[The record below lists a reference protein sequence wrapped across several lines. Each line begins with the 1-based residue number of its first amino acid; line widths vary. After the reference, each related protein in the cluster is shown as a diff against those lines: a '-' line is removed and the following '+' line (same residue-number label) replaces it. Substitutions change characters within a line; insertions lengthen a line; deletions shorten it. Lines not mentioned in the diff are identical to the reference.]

1 MKIGIDARF
10 YGKIG
15 KGLGRYTQKLLEHL
29 EKIDRINTYYVF
41 LRQSNWDEYHPVAP
55 NFKKILADFRWYTLQ
70 EQLKFPKLLNKF
82 NLDLVHFTHFNVPF
96 FYSGKFIVTI
106 HDLILT
112 KYPTERATTLG
123 PIWYSLKLAGYR
135 FVIRQAVRKAAKI
148 IAVSNF
154 TKQDIVTNFP
164 QAKNKTEVI
173 YEGVDRLS
181 GDSDDYRGVISK
193 YRLPANFLLY
203 VGNAYPHKNLE
214 RLLQSMKIVIRSM
227 PDYGLVIAGK
237 DDYFINRIKSF
248 SFQLGLDKNVYFTG
262 FVNDT
267 EKDFLFK
274 KSLIFVFPSIYE
286 GFGLPVAEAMKK
298 GIPVL
303 TSNISSLP
311 EIVGKDYPF
320 LVNPEDVLDIKDKL
334 ERLLRLTPKE
344 KEKIVLENKQ
354 KASRFT
360 WGRNA
365 EKWLKIVS

>member
-1 MKIGIDARF
+1 MKLGIDVRSMREQAGIGNYTKGFLHGLTKIKNDQNQYLLYFDQNPDVVNTIQRLSLPQDRF
-10 YGKIG
+10 ILKNFIG
-15 KGLGRYTQKLLEHL
+15 NEIIWYLKVWYDLKK
-29 EKIDRINTYYVF
+29 EKIDYLYSTNSTLFSFF
-41 LRQSNWDEYHPVAP
+41 LGI
-55 NFKKILADFRWYTLQ
+55 KTILTVHDLSAII
-70 EQLKFPKLLNKF
+70 FPKLHTLKVRI
-82 NLDLVHFTHFNVPF
+82 LA
-96 FYSGKFIVTI
+96 GKFF
-106 HDLILT
+106 LT
-112 KYPTERATTLG
+112 YAC
-123 PIWYSLKLAGYR
+123 
-135 FVIRQAVRKAAKI
+135 RKAKFIFVDSNATKNDLETIIPVSKGKI
-148 IAVSNF
+148 TVNYCGLSDDQKYKDNENRF
-154 TKQDIVTNFP
+154 TDYNFP
-164 QAKNKTEVI
+164 YI
-173 YEGVDRLS
+173 
-181 GDSDDYRGVISK
+181 
-193 YRLPANFLLY
+193 LY
-203 VGNAYPHKNLE
+203 LGTIEPRKNLV
-214 RLLQSMKIVIRSM
+214 RLIEAYDLLNQRDNTIPK
-227 PDYGLVIAGK
+227 LVIAGNK
-237 DDYFINRIKSF
+237 GWFYEEVYQKVAE
-248 SFQLGLDKNVYFTG
+248 LGLQGKVIFTG